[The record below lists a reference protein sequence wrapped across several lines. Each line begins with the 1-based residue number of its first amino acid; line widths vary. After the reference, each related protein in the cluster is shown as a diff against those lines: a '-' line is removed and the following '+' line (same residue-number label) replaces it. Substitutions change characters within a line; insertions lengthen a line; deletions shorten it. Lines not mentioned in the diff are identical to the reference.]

1 MCATRDFPVPP
12 KKSTL
17 GPYRIVCALGL
28 ILAWGSQNVHS
39 QSAPAGQQ
47 RSSAESLTQA
57 LLTLNVRIQSASSV
71 EKPQLLNELNQ
82 LAQARQQALAALLQT
97 DPAAALQIALPAN
110 LRSGMPAGVQSLV
123 EQEVT
128 LEGALEVSIED
139 QAKDSRLHH
148 FLNVAGEHLPLHF
161 AAEPPT
167 HLLTGSIVRVH
178 GVRFSRRCPAGR
190 WETLSIFSA

>member
-1 MCATRDFPVPP
+1 MRTEYPQERKMCRTSEFPGSP
-12 KKSTL
+12 KKGTS
-17 GPYRIVCALGL
+17 GPHRILVALGL
-28 ILAWGSQNVHS
+28 ILALGSQNVHS
-39 QSAPAGQQ
+39 QGTPAGQL
-47 RSSAESLTQA
+47 RSSAENLTQA

-71 EKPQLLNELNQ
+71 EKPQLLNELSQ
-82 LAQARQQALAALLQT
+82 LARARQQALAALLQT
-97 DPAAALQIALPAN
+97 DAAAALQIALPAN
-110 LRSGMPAGVQSLV
+110 LRSGMPTGVQNLV

-161 AAEPPT
+161 AAEPPV

-178 GVRFSRRCPAGR
+178 GVRFGSG
-190 WETLSIFSA
+190 